1 MSTRINFL
9 DFSCVS
15 YTYTIRRYR
24 FDSYTLSITMSNPS
38 FPRKRRLD
46 ESKPVAEFPCR
57 GPCYLKFLLSERVA
71 GMFIGK
77 GGANIT
83 DIENTTLTSIKLSP
97 SGYFYPGT
105 NDRCISVGGEM
116 KSIEEVTR
124 RLIKYIRDYS
134 ASVGPSGQI
143 VVRLVGPNSSISSI
157 IGRKGELIRELCAD
171 TGCSIKIQDRVENST
186 ERIIDIKGVE
196 EDALRACFI
205 LSRKIQDEP
214 HIYEYSSVL
223 GAGVSSRPNTP
234 PMESERHVERPHSE
248 RPSHDYNYERNFER
262 QQPSYREPEAPRASH
277 QQSFQ
282 APSYQMSSH
291 APTHA
296 AMHAP
301 PSSMHSSAVNPM
313 MQQQSMQSAAYQPA
327 SPTQQQGSF
336 GPSME
341 LLSYRCSVEFL
352 VPNKVAPSND
362 SLQSISH
369 RSGATVTLS
378 EYVADQPDRTI
389 NISGPLCGVQAA
401 HILVIRLVA
410 DEMVRMDNLVH

>member
-157 IGRKGELIRELCAD
+157 IGRKGELMRELCAD
-171 TGCSIKIQDRVENST
+171 TGC
-186 ERIIDIKGVE
+186 
-196 EDALRACFI
+196 
-205 LSRKIQDEP
+205 SRKIQDEP

-262 QQPSYREPEAPRASH
+262 HQPSYREPEAPRASH

-313 MQQQSMQSAAYQPA
+313 MQQQSMQSTAYQPA